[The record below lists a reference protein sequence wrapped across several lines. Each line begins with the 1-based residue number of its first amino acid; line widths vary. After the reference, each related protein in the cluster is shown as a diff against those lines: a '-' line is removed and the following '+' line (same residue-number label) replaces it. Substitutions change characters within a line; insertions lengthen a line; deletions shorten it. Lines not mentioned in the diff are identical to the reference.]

1 MEKLSR
7 IASAVSSW
15 WKNFTMNDD
24 ERYLSEAVD
33 HVDFEN
39 RMRVVLDR
47 TRYNFNFDLKG

>member
-1 MEKLSR
+1 METLSR
-7 IASAVSSW
+7 IASIVSSW

-24 ERYLSEAVD
+24 ERYLSQAVD

-47 TRYNFNFDLKG
+47 TRYSFNFNPRG

>member
-39 RMRVVLDR
+39 RMRYVLDR
-47 TRYNFNFDLKG
+47 TRHWNFNLKG